1 MKNLRNLNGQDEFIY
16 IHFIGQKEVKIYKHY
31 RNPVSG
37 RLVNSGKK
45 KLVAIIPIEKYE
57 AQKGKKQNEYF

>member
-1 MKNLRNLNGQDEFIY
+1 MKNLRNLNGQEEFIY
-16 IHFIGQKEVKIYKHY
+16 IHFIGEKEVKIYKHY

-45 KLVAIIPIEKYE
+45 KLVAIIPTEEYE
-57 AQKGKKQNEYF
+57 KGKKQNEYF